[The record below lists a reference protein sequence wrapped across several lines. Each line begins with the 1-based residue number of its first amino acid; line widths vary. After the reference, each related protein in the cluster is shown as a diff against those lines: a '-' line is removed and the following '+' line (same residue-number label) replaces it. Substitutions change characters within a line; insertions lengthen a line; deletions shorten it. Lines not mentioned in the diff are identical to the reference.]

1 MRIHLEG
8 KEVTELIAPGT
19 SIKLGKLTF
28 VCIKSALGIDPI
40 TNEKVQNLEFTRT

>member
-8 KEVTELIAPGT
+8 KEVTEQIPPGT

-28 VCIKSALGIDPI
+28 VCIKSVLGVNPVTD
-40 TNEKVQNLEFTRT
+40 EKVQNLEFKRT

>member
-1 MRIHLEG
+1 MRMYLEG

-28 VCIKSALGIDPI
+28 VCIKSVLGIDPI
-40 TNEKVQNLEFTRT
+40 TNEKVQSLKFNRT

>member
-8 KEVTELIAPGT
+8 EEVTEQIPPGT

-28 VCIKSALGIDPI
+28 VCIKSVLGVNPVTD
-40 TNEKVQNLEFTRT
+40 EKVQNLEFKHT